1 MTPYK
6 PDIRVDTAVLVR
18 FNAVAYAATDGTKD
32 NNKLTVKVVG
42 GGEFFDG
49 TTSKDIT
56 LNYID
61 PAAEELETAMWE
73 NSQQEFIL
81 VSHPKNKFTSET
93 ARGGHGGRTTVMES
107 GNTRIFIDNFYIF
120 RLRWYDYQY
129 FSMLFPGRK
138 DKVTH

>member
-1 MTPYK
+1 MYK
-6 PDIRVDTAVLVR
+6 RQ
-18 FNAVAYAATDGTKD
+18 KD

-81 VSHPKNKFTSET
+81 VSHPKNKFSSET
-93 ARGGHGGRTTVMES
+93 RVEVMAGDYVMES

-129 FSMLFPGRK
+129 FFDAFPWAER
-138 DKVTH
+138 